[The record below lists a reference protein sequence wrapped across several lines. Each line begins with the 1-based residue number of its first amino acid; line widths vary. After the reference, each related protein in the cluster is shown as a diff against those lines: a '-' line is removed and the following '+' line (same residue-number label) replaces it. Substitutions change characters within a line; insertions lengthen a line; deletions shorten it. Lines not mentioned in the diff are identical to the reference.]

1 MSRVIKF
8 LSGAILGGILGAMV
22 AILLAPASGTE
33 LCKRI
38 TNNIDIMRNEI
49 SQAAKLRRSELEEEI
64 SKLRQSRVK

>member
-33 LCKRI
+33 LRKRI
-38 TNNIDIMRNEI
+38 TNNIDIMKNEI

-64 SKLRQSRVK
+64 SKLRQSQVK